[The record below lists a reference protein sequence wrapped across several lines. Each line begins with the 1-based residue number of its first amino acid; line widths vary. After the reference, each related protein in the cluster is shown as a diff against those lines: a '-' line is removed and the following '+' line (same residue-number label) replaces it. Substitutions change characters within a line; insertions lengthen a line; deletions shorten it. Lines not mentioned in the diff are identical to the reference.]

1 MKNGDYVVKD
11 QIITEANAVTNGD
24 ETNAN
29 EWTYTFTELPKYD
42 ENGQEI
48 QYTVDE
54 TEVLTNDLYHYEK
67 TIGEVTNK
75 VGETNVKQA
84 TITNTMTKIPSTV
97 VVKYVDKYTGD
108 EIADEKTKEGII
120 GDPFD
125 VTEDVK
131 DIEGYTLVEEP
142 EEKTGT
148 YTAEPQE
155 KIYYYAKNT
164 SVIVKYLEQ
173 DDTPENTAD
182 NKVLAKEKTMLGH
195 EGERYVTSKEDIDGY
210 TLVATTDN
218 TTGTMQREEI
228 VVIYYYAQNTKVT
241 VKYLE
246 KDDTPNDNSDN
257 KVLAPEKTINGHVGE
272 TYTTEEQSIPNYT
285 CIEKT
290 TNYEGTMTKE
300 PIEVIYYYAQNTKVV
315 VKYLEKDDTPEDN
328 TDNVVLAQE
337 EILEG
342 YAGQEY
348 KTEEKTVT
356 NYTLV
361 ETTENTE
368 GTMTKEI
375 IEVIYY
381 YAQNTKATVQHID
394 RETGEILKQETQNGK
409 VGDLFETHAE
419 DFEGYV
425 LVESPEEPNII
436 MDKTGEQIVK
446 YYYAHMS
453 AGVIEKHI
461 DEITGEL
468 LYSEE
473 HEGNEGDHYNIPSR
487 EFEGYDLVTED
498 KDGNSRLPENA
509 EGEMTEDLIEVKYYY
524 IKKASVIVKYL
535 EEDDTPDDD
544 TDNKVLAKEEIIE
557 GHENDSYETE
567 AKDIK
572 DYNLVGTPEN
582 AKGIMTITQ
591 NSDGTYN
598 TQITVIYYYKE
609 KAGGVIENHID
620 ITTGNILA
628 IEKHEG
634 NVGDPYDIP
643 SRNFDGYDL
652 VEVDSEGNNRLPDNA
667 QGNMT
672 EEEIVVNY
680 YYIKRAKV
688 KVEYIDKI
696 TGEKLDEEELPGH
709 VGDSYTTEE
718 KKFDGYELIEK
729 PSNSTGEMTEGEIV
743 VKYYYARKA
752 EVEVK
757 YLEKGTD
764 YEVASSETIDGYV
777 GDKYETSAKDIP
789 YYKFVESTDNT
800 NGTMEKDK
808 ITVIYYYEKQVFNIG
823 IDKWVASVNVN
834 GISEGAK
841 TINNKDEMYVV
852 DIHRS
857 KTDTADVRVTYK
869 IRVTNKGEI
878 EGSVGEIIEYI
889 PEGYSYYPEDNSIQW
904 EERNGT
910 FVTNALANEVIQPG
924 QYKEIEIVL
933 RWNRGENNFGEK
945 KNVVAISGEENPAG
959 FADSNKEDNQS
970 TADMMITVATGLDRN
985 GRFILNVVLQV
996 LIFVAVVLLIIRR
1009 KRK

>member
-1 MKNGDYVVKD
+1 
-11 QIITEANAVTNGD
+11 
-24 ETNAN
+24 
-29 EWTYTFTELPKYD
+29 
-42 ENGQEI
+42 
-48 QYTVDE
+48 
-54 TEVLTNDLYHYEK
+54 
-67 TIGEVTNK
+67 
-75 VGETNVKQA
+75 
-84 TITNTMTKIPSTV
+84 MTK
-97 VVKYVDKYTGD
+97 
-108 EIADEKTKEGII
+108 
-120 GDPFD
+120 D
-125 VTEDVK
+125 V
-131 DIEGYTLVEEP
+131 
-142 EEKTGT
+142 
-148 YTAEPQE
+148 
-155 KIYYYAKNT
+155 
-164 SVIVKYLEQ
+164 
-173 DDTPENTAD
+173 
-182 NKVLAKEKTMLGH
+182 
-195 EGERYVTSKEDIDGY
+195 
-210 TLVATTDN
+210 
-218 TTGTMQREEI
+218 
-228 VVIYYYAQNTKVT
+228 
-241 VKYLE
+241 
-246 KDDTPNDNSDN
+246 
-257 KVLAPEKTINGHVGE
+257 
-272 TYTTEEQSIPNYT
+272 
-285 CIEKT
+285 
-290 TNYEGTMTKE
+290 
-300 PIEVIYYYAQNTKVV
+300 
-315 VKYLEKDDTPEDN
+315 
-328 TDNVVLAQE
+328 
-337 EILEG
+337 
-342 YAGQEY
+342 
-348 KTEEKTVT
+348 
-356 NYTLV
+356 
-361 ETTENTE
+361 
-368 GTMTKEI
+368 

-394 RETGEILKQETQNGK
+394 RETGEILKEETEEGK

-425 LVESPEEPNII
+425 LVEAPEEPNII
-436 MDKTGEQIVK
+436 MDKTGEQVVK
-446 YYYAHMS
+446 YYYAHVS

-461 DEITGEL
+461 DDITGEL

-473 HEGNEGDHYNIPSR
+473 HEGNEGDLYNIPSR
-487 EFEGYDLVTED
+487 EFDGYDLVTED

-509 EGEMTEDLIEVKYYY
+509 EGEMKRDEVIEVKYYY
-524 IKKASVIVKYL
+524 IKKAKVIVKYL
-535 EEDDTPDDD
+535 EEDDTPEDT
-544 TDNKVLAKEEIIE
+544 TDNQVLAEEEIIE
-557 GHENDSYETE
+557 GHENDSYETT
-567 AKDIK
+567 AKEIE
-572 DYNLVGTPEN
+572 DYNLVKTPEN
-582 AKGIMTITQ
+582 ATGTMVITK
-591 NSDGTYN
+591 NPDGTYN
-598 TQITVIYYYKE
+598 TEIEVIYYYK
-609 KAGGVIENHID
+609 KAAGGVIENHID
-620 ITTGNILA
+620 ITIGNILA

-985 GRFILNVVLQV
+985 GRFILNIALQI
-996 LIFVAVVLLIIRR
+996 LIFVAVILLIIRR